1 MSALGRLPFQ
11 PDDRDYP
18 VERLEAMIAEGA
30 AVPLK
35 WSVPRILNQGAEGT
49 CVAAGTLGACDCD
62 DKNHVVSAFTSADID
77 PFFDTIA
84 GAGPRPTGGAEVR
97 EGLKAAQ
104 KAGYISAYSLL
115 TSAAQIKGWQEKHG
129 PVVIG
134 ADWMSSMDS
143 PSTFGF
149 VTFDG
154 TVRGGH
160 CFYGNGDIGGQDFV
174 NSWGDQWADSGHFYM
189 TDAEFAKM
197 QNGDF
202 EAWAIVQAAPAPPT
216 PPTPT
221 PTPKP
226 TPDAHGLAKL
236 AQELL
241 EVAQDLTEWIKAN
254 L

>member
-1 MSALGRLPFQ
+1 
-11 PDDRDYP
+11 
-18 VERLEAMIAEGA
+18 
-30 AVPLK
+30 
-35 WSVPRILNQGAEGT
+35 
-49 CVAAGTLGACDCD
+49 
-62 DKNHVVSAFTSADID
+62 
-77 PFFDTIA
+77 
-84 GAGPRPTGGAEVR
+84 
-97 EGLKAAQ
+97 
-104 KAGYISAYSLL
+104 
-115 TSAAQIKGWQEKHG
+115 
-129 PVVIG
+129 
-134 ADWMSSMDS
+134 
-143 PSTFGF
+143 
-149 VTFDG
+149 
-154 TVRGGH
+154 
-160 CFYGNGDIGGQDFV
+160 
-174 NSWGDQWADSGHFYM
+174 M

>member
-11 PDDRDYP
+11 PDGRDYP
-18 VERLEAMIAEGA
+18 VERLEALIESGA
-30 AVPLK
+30 AVPLR
-35 WSVPRILNQGAEGT
+35 WAVPRILDQGANGT
-49 CVAAGTLGACDCD
+49 CVSAGTLGACDCD
-62 DKNHVVSAFTSADID
+62 DESHVDSKFTSADII
-77 PFFDTIA
+77 PFFKTIA
-84 GAGPRPTGGAEVR
+84 GAGPLPDGGAEVR
-97 EGLKAAQ
+97 EGLKAA
-104 KAGYISAYSLL
+104 KAAGYISAYSLL
-115 TSAAQIKGWQEKHG
+115 TSAAQIKDWQEKHG
-129 PVVIG
+129 PVVVG
-134 ADWMSSMDS
+134 ADWMSSMDA
-143 PSTFGF
+143 PNAGGYVTFG
-149 VTFDG
+149 G

-160 CFYGNGDIGGQDFV
+160 CFYGNGDLLGQDFV
-174 NSWGDQWADSGHFYM
+174 NSWGSGWADGGHFYM